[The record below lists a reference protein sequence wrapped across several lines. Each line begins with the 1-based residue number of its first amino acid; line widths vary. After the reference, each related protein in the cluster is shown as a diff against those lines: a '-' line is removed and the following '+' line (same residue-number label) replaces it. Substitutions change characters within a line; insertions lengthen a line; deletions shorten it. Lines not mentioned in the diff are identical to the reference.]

1 MSASEEPSH
10 HKVVAGLGMPSEKT
24 LLTIIA
30 VAFLILHILAGSLL
44 LGPAT
49 GQVAPEAAAPSSY
62 DQSLRSD

>member
-1 MSASEEPSH
+1 
-10 HKVVAGLGMPSEKT
+10 MPSEKT